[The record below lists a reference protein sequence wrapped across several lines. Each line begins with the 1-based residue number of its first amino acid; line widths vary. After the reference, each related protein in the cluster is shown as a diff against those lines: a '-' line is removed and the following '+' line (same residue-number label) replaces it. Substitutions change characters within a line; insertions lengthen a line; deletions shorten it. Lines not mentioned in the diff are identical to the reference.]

1 MAETESQKK
10 QAKIDKLVVGL
21 GNPGDEY
28 SRTRH
33 NLGFRALDAFL
44 QLLEVPKDFRPG
56 RRSRVQVVCVD
67 GKQVLLARPTTYM
80 NLSGIAVAGLL
91 ELTGLGISDLLV
103 VHDEMDLDRG
113 RVKMRM
119 GGGAAGHRGV
129 EDVIEKCGEDFA
141 RIKIGIG
148 LPPEPFRDDAAD
160 WLLTPLDS
168 QEGAVFEEIMP
179 RVAQGVKRWIVDGT
193 DKAMTWLNTDLNEPD
208 EKPSSHSCADEGV
221 SDG

>member
-28 SRTRH
+28 TRTRH

-44 QLLEVPKDFRPG
+44 QLLGVPKDFRPAM
-56 RRSRVQVVCVD
+56 RSRVQVVCVD

-80 NLSGIAVAGLL
+80 NLSGSAVAGLL
-91 ELTGLGISDLLV
+91 GQTGLGTSDLLV
-103 VHDEMDLDRG
+103 VHDEMDLDCG
-113 RVKMRM
+113 RMKMRM

-129 EDVIEKCGEDFA
+129 GDVIEKCGEDFA

-148 LPPEPFRDDAAD
+148 PPPEPFREDAAE

-168 QEGAVFEEIMP
+168 QDGAVFEEMLP
-179 RVAQGVKRWIVDGT
+179 RVAQGIKRWIVDGT
-193 DKAMTWLNTDLNEPD
+193 DKAMTWLNTDMNEPD
-208 EKPSSHSCADEGV
+208 EPPGSHSCAEGGG